1 MRYTILWSVAVAS
14 VLVSPFQADQSGDH
28 QELQGVWTLSSGVVD
43 GEPAPAEEVQR
54 TNLAFRGNRIAI
66 SGNKDG
72 LFRLDTRAYPKAI
85 EIIIEGQIHKG
96 IYTLGGGQLK
106 ICLAD
111 LARDRPGSFSS
122 TTGSKNTL
130 LLLARDKSANDQPDI
145 DRPQEPKRPY
155 PYDDREVVYEN
166 KESGIQ
172 FAGTLTLPR
181 EGGPFPAV
189 LLVTGSGQQ
198 DRDGTRKGHKPFLVL
213 ADYLTRRGV
222 AVLRVDD
229 REMGGTTGSAAY
241 ATSEDFAGDVLTG
254 IEYLKTQREIN
265 PDQIGLVGH
274 SEGGLIS
281 PITASKSVD
290 VAFVVMMAGPG
301 IPGDEVLYHQDAL
314 LSRANGASGETIA
327 RYRAFQQRMFAVL
340 KRESNSAIAEMQI
353 RKIVD
358 EEMAG
363 LSEQEQGR
371 LATQTIVVDHR
382 YNRTHCGELSPWFR
396 FFLKHDP
403 SATLRRVKCP
413 VLAIFGANDLFVPP
427 EAHLAATEEA
437 VRAGGN
443 TRSLVIQLPGLN
455 HMFQTVTANAADKYR
470 ETIAP
475 IALKTI
481 GDWIE
486 QQTIQQ

>member
-1 MRYTILWSVAVAS
+1 MRYTILWSAAVAS
-14 VLVSPFQADQSGDH
+14 ALVSPLQADQSGDQ
-28 QELQGVWTLSSGVVD
+28 QELQGVWALSSGVVD
-43 GEPAPAEEVQR
+43 GEPVPVEEVQK
-54 TNLAFRGNRIAI
+54 TILAFRGNRIAI
-66 SGNKDG
+66 TGNKDG

-85 EIIIEGQIHKG
+85 EIIIEGQMHKG
-96 IYTLGGGQLK
+96 IYTLRGDQLK

-111 LARDRPGSFSS
+111 PARDRPGGFSS
-122 TTGSKNTL
+122 TSGSKNTL
-130 LLLARDKSANDQPDI
+130 LLLARDKSSIDQPDV

-181 EGGPFPAV
+181 QGGPFPAV

-198 DRDGTRKGHKPFLVL
+198 DRDETHKGHRPFLVL

-241 ATSEDFAGDVLTG
+241 ATSEEFAADVLSG
-254 IEYLKTQREIN
+254 VEYLKVQREIN

-281 PITASKSVD
+281 PIAASKSED

-301 IPGDEVLYHQDAL
+301 IPGDEVLYRQDAL
-314 LSRANGASGETIA
+314 LSRANGASGETIT

-340 KRESNSAIAEMQI
+340 KTESDNAIAETKI

-363 LSEQEQGR
+363 LSEQEQEK
-371 LATQTIVVDHR
+371 LATKTIVVDHR
-382 YNRTHCGELSPWFR
+382 YNRTHRGELSPWFR

-403 SATLRRVKCP
+403 RATLRRVKCP
-413 VLAIFGANDLFVPP
+413 VLAIFGENDLFVPP
-427 EAHLAATEEA
+427 AAHLAATEEA

-443 TRSLVIQLPGLN
+443 TRSVVIQLPGLN
-455 HMFQTVTANAADKYR
+455 HMFQTATTEAAEKYR

-475 IALKTI
+475 IALQTI